1 MRRTSG
7 WSGAFAASPKTTSPT
22 VPESPLEIWG
32 TLRFAF
38 LSTKLWVGALASPIK
53 TALDGWGVSDRC
65 TALKPSLNLTETG
78 IPAACGWSMMLP
90 GRIRSSSNP
99 GSTDPGRVRRWPNTN
114 AFTAEL
120 SWCDRPRSGISE
132 YSAARL
138 LCACSHSKTVL
149 LVDSRP
155 WGRGLLDGLRLG
167 IPRCPKCLGNGG
179 SEEAL
184 RWTSPINR
192 RPVEASEA
200 VPKPCSGGLV
210 TEVTGRSTWPGWVKS
225 SAAVA
230 VTFWDVFVG
239 SRRLLGSALALG
251 TLGSALALGASHKD
265 GSSTDVWLIKEH
277 CQIQWNCN
285 FYTGGLI
292 NNSNLPGPAFP
303 NTDLVQTSKRTMI
316 SPHSPTW
323 TTNFWEPCWAS
334 L

>member
-1 MRRTSG
+1 MAEESVIVALLSNLPWISRKLASQQLAAGPWCSLDEYAPLPTLDPQILDASG
-7 WSGAFAASPKTTSPT
+7 VGQTPT
-22 VPESPLEIWG
+22 RSRPSCLDAIALGPESP
-32 TLRFAF
+32 
-38 LSTKLWVGALASPIK
+38 
-53 TALDGWGVSDRC
+53 D
-65 TALKPSLNLTETG
+65 
-78 IPAACGWSMMLP
+78 
-90 GRIRSSSNP
+90 
-99 GSTDPGRVRRWPNTN
+99 
-114 AFTAEL
+114 
-120 SWCDRPRSGISE
+120 

-200 VPKPCSGGLV
+200 APTPCSGGLV

-230 VTFWDVFVG
+230 VTFWDVLVG

-251 TLGSALALGASHKD
+251 TLGSALALGASHKG
-265 GSSTDVWLIKEH
+265 GSSTDVWLIKGH
-277 CQIQWNCN
+277 CQNSMKFATSIQVDLSTIQTFPPLHFPTQILFKPQREQWSHPIHQHEPR
-285 FYTGGLI
+285 TSGSLVGGAYRLRHLWRFGFGARRV
-292 NNSNLPGPAFP
+292 NLSWKRLDSVWTPGNASRWEGP
-303 NTDLVQTSKRTMI
+303 LMLHQTLELKR
-316 SPHSPTW
+316 
-323 TTNFWEPCWAS
+323 F
-334 L
+334 